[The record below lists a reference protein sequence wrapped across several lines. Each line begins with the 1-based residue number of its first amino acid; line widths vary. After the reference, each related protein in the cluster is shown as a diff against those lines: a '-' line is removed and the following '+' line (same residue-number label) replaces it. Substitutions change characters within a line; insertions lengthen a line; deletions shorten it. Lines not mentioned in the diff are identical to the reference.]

1 MTELALNAALSF
13 APSGPPYDPANPLAR
28 PIDFSHVA
36 ERLAR
41 ELRFNSTAG
50 ALSVLQHQ
58 VMGAEAIANEGGS
71 ALDCALFLHHDDH
84 EFILGDQARPVTD
97 ELERQLPGYRETWNL
112 LKDNWDTAIYQ
123 ALTLPPPVAWTIAQR
138 ATVRGMDMR
147 MQAAESRALFGAAAQ
162 GVYNHAARRTPKFS
176 ERDLKAR
183 GGPLGAIW
191 PPALA
196 VERWFAA
203 HRKFTGR
210 SIP

>member
-1 MTELALNAALSF
+1 MTALSF
-13 APSGPPYDPANPLAR
+13 AQSGPPYDPANPLAR
-28 PIDFSHVA
+28 PIVFADIA

-41 ELRFNSTAG
+41 EIRFNSNAG

-84 EFILGDQARPVTD
+84 KFILGEETRPVAD
-97 ELERQLPGYRETWNL
+97 AKERQMPGYRDQVAL

-123 ALTLPPPVAWTIAQR
+123 ALKLPPPVAWTVLAR
-138 ATVRGMDMR
+138 AAVRGMELR
-147 MQAAESRALFGAAAQ
+147 MEAAESRALFGAAA
-162 GVYNHAARRTPKFS
+162 VSTYDHAARKPPKFAD
-176 ERDLKAR
+176 RDLKAR
-183 GGPLGAIW
+183 GGPLGTLW

-196 VERWFAA
+196 VERWFDA

-210 SIP
+210 SIR